1 VSEFHDDKNLRDA
14 FGALRQ
20 ETQASAPSFASLTS
34 ATAMHTWRRRHRRRR
49 GALVVAAIMIPT
61 FIALRARSARGPDF
75 ERFTA
80 LTGLDPGE
88 VTWRAPSDFLLD
100 VPGRDLLRTIPL
112 VDVLAPLVPG
122 DSARPADSNVT
133 PRRSS
138 DS

>member
-1 VSEFHDDKNLRDA
+1 MSESHDDHLRHA
-14 FGALRQ
+14 FDALRR

-34 ATAMHTWRRRHRRRR
+34 AAAMTTARRRRRRRR
-49 GALVVAAIMIPT
+49 GALLVAAILIPT
-61 FIALRARSARGPDF
+61 FIVLRAGPARGPDF

-100 VPGRDLLRTIPL
+100 VPGRELLRTIPL

>member
-1 VSEFHDDKNLRDA
+1 M
-14 FGALRQ
+14 
-20 ETQASAPSFASLTS
+20 TTS
-34 ATAMHTWRRRHRRRR
+34 RRRRRRRR
-49 GALVVAAIMIPT
+49 GALLVVAILIPT
-61 FIALRARSARGPDF
+61 FIVLRARSARGPDF

-88 VTWRAPSDFLLD
+88 VTWHAPSDFLLE
-100 VPGRDLLRTIPL
+100 VTGRDLLRTIPL

-122 DSARPADSNVT
+122 DSARPADTNVT